1 MTPVRSRRVGPV
13 GRGPTAGVTGPSSR
27 AGRGGAAERRWRLVR
42 ADRDAVP
49 PSVRRFMQRARR
61 RRLRALLPWAIV
73 SGGLALVGVGVWL
86 VYGTALFGIREVR
99 VTGGELLTPAEI
111 RAAAGVPDGI
121 SLARVDVDAVRDRV
135 AALPPVA
142 RVTVTRDW
150 PHTLHI
156 QVVER
161 RPEAVVPQSGRYAV
175 IDATGVVFQTVSK
188 RPADLPVLRVATPGP
203 EDSATRAGLEVLA
216 ALTTE
221 LRGQLVEI
229 EVAGPARITVKLRG
243 GRSVVWG
250 DSSDNETKARVAT
263 ALLPQPGKT
272 IDVSAPDVVT
282 IR

>member
-1 MTPVRSRRVGPV
+1 MTPVHSRPAGPG
-13 GRGPTAGVTGPSSR
+13 GRGPAAGATGPAGR
-27 AGRGGAAERRWRLVR
+27 AGRGVTGARRWRLVR
-42 ADRDAVP
+42 AGRDAVP

-61 RRLRALLPWAIV
+61 RRLRAALPWAV
-73 SGGLALVGVGVWL
+73 VGGCLALAALVLWL
-86 VYGTALFGIREVR
+86 VYSSALFGIREIR
-99 VTGGELLTPAEI
+99 VTGGELLTAEQI
-111 RAAAGVPDGI
+111 RAAADVPEGI
-121 SLARVDVDAVRDRV
+121 SLARVDVDAVRERV

-150 PHTLHI
+150 PHTLHV

-161 RPEAVVPQSGRYAV
+161 RPAAVVPQNGQFAV
-175 IDATGVVFQTVSK
+175 VDATGVVFRTVAK
-188 RPADLPVLRVATPGP
+188 RPADVPVLRVATPGP
-203 EDSATRAGLEVLA
+203 DDLATRSGLEVLA
-216 ALTTE
+216 SLTTE

-250 DSSDNETKARVAT
+250 DSSDNEIKARVAT